1 MTLQYKIT
9 LCSMYLYEIC
19 KQKIEILDILQLKY
33 INSFISSNFKYH
45 IIISANYMYLVILIM
60 NVLVYIL
67 CLLDKIRFKSFI
79 NTDTV
84 LATMRTVFYN

>member
-1 MTLQYKIT
+1 
-9 LCSMYLYEIC
+9 MYLYEFC
-19 KQKIEILDILQLKY
+19 KQKIKILEIQLKY

-84 LATMRTVFYN
+84 LKLL